1 MKLPRRHGV
10 EARLRQWKRTEAE
23 SFPPQSR
30 PRSAFIHIIKAS
42 AHWRPGCWRD
52 VGRAQQTHA
61 QGWMASVFRL
71 VQDGWIQPD
80 STFQTFCHFFL
91 TNSSSSVL
99 CAYNYIRPDLERFE
113 QPFFFI
119 TCLLLLL
126 HPLPLLLLF
135 LFPPLH
141 HFHPRSAFVN
151 SCPERECAV
160 CTRLCVCFITFPQIS
175 DRHFLFV
182 CFGFFF
188 SFSLACSTGFVVWWS
203 GCCHG
208 QMRCHRISALW
219 QKRIK

>member
-1 MKLPRRHGV
+1 M
-10 EARLRQWKRTEAE
+10 
-23 SFPPQSR
+23 
-30 PRSAFIHIIKAS
+30 S

-52 VGRAQQTHA
+52 VGRGQQTHT
-61 QGWMASVFRL
+61 QGLMASVFRL
-71 VQDGWIQPD
+71 VQDGRIQPD

-119 TCLLLLL
+119 TCLLLL

-160 CTRLCVCFITFPQIS
+160 CTRLCVRFITFPHIS

-182 CFGFFF
+182 CFWFFF
-188 SFSLACSTGFVVWWS
+188 SFLLRVPPVSWFGDPGVAMGRWDATVFRPS
-203 GCCHG
+203 GRRELSKSG
-208 QMRCHRISALW
+208 NYPP
-219 QKRIK
+219 